1 MRMEMSEKE
10 FLESVANATT
20 RKSYRIGI
28 NRFVEFYGKSVE
40 EIVKERMENLTPR
53 PEENPVEMKQRAT
66 KFERELEKFH
76 SWLLEKGYSINSAR
90 VMCLGIQQLF
100 RYYSMP
106 LVKRSGSPTSKTVE
120 STKNFPLTIEHV
132 RKMFDVADLRER
144 VVLSMASDLGLRISD
159 FVKIKKG
166 DLPNL
171 DQESPIA
178 FTMMTKKEDVPAYG
192 YLSAESVE
200 LLKTYLPTIADQK
213 NPCLFPSNGSH
224 ISDDRIGVWLK
235 ELGEKAGIETQG
247 KQLTFHCFRKMFL
260 SASADLGLLTV
271 GKRLCGK
278 SISKSDSAYL
288 TVMKLR
294 EGFAKIKEQL
304 TIQETTRPQNHQ
316 RIESLENAVS
326 LLERENS
333 ALRGRVDIL
342 KKDYDEFYHG
352 MAEWRTGLEEAFR
365 KLEENTKQKKNP

>member
-1 MRMEMSEKE
+1 
-10 FLESVANATT
+10 
-20 RKSYRIGI
+20 
-28 NRFVEFYGKSVE
+28 
-40 EIVKERMENLTPR
+40 
-53 PEENPVEMKQRAT
+53 
-66 KFERELEKFH
+66 
-76 SWLLEKGYSINSAR
+76 
-90 VMCLGIQQLF
+90 
-100 RYYSMP
+100 
-106 LVKRSGSPTSKTVE
+106 
-120 STKNFPLTIEHV
+120 
-132 RKMFDVADLRER
+132 
-144 VVLSMASDLGLRISD
+144 
-159 FVKIKKG
+159 
-166 DLPNL
+166 
-171 DQESPIA
+171 
-178 FTMMTKKEDVPAYG
+178 
-192 YLSAESVE
+192 
-200 LLKTYLPTIADQK
+200 
-213 NPCLFPSNGSH
+213 
-224 ISDDRIGVWLK
+224 
-235 ELGEKAGIETQG
+235 
-247 KQLTFHCFRKMFL
+247 MFL